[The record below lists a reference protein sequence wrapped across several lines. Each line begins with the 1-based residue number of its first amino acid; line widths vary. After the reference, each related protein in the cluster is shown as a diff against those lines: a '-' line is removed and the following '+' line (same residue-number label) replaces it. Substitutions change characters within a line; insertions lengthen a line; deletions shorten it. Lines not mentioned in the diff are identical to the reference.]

1 MVMEPVEHAYT
12 QSTKNLK
19 IVFFLNLFFTVIEIV
34 GGLLTN
40 SVAILSDAVHDF
52 GDSVTLAAAW
62 ILEKTS
68 EKGRTEQQTFGYRRY
83 SLLGALISALML
95 ILGSALIL
103 MRAVPRLFSPETV
116 EPRGMLAIA
125 VLGIVINTVAVLRL
139 RGGKKLNERV
149 VFIHLM
155 EDVLG
160 WIAVF
165 VVSLVLL
172 FYEIKILDPILSI
185 VITIYILSKIFP
197 ILKTAFRI
205 FLQYAPQGSDV
216 KKIRD
221 ELLRLEGVHDVHDIH
236 LWSLDGHY
244 TVFSAHFVVDDN
256 PDVETL
262 EGVKQNI
269 RMKLQSLGINHST
282 IEFEPHTT
290 QCEECDL

>member
-1 MVMEPVEHAYT
+1 MEAAAHTHT

-19 IVFFLNLFFTVIEIV
+19 VVFFLNLVFTAIEIA
-34 GGLLTN
+34 GGLFTN

-83 SLLGALISALML
+83 SLLGALISAVVL
-95 ILGSALIL
+95 ILGSVLIL
-103 MRAVPRLFSPETV
+103 MRAVPRLFSPEAV

-125 VLGIVINTVAVLRL
+125 VLGVVINTAAALRL
-139 RGGKKLNERV
+139 RGRKKLNERV
-149 VFIHLM
+149 VFLHLM

-165 VVSLVLL
+165 IVSLVLL

-197 ILKTAFRI
+197 ILKSAFRI

-216 KKIRD
+216 KKIRE
-221 ELLRLEGVHDVHDIH
+221 ELCGLERVNDVHDIH
-236 LWSLDGHY
+236 LWSLDGRY

-256 PDVETL
+256 NNVETL
-262 EGVKQNI
+262 EAVKRSI
-269 RMKLQSLGINHST
+269 REKLQSMGINHST
-282 IEFEPHTT
+282 IEFEPQSM

>member
-1 MVMEPVEHAYT
+1 MESEKHEHMK
-12 QSTKNLK
+12 STKNLRV
-19 IVFFLNLFFTVIEIV
+19 VFFLNLFFTIIEIV
-34 GGLLTN
+34 GGILTN

-62 ILEKTS
+62 VLEKTS
-68 EKGRTEQQTFGYRRY
+68 EKGRNEQQTFGYRRY
-83 SLLGALISALML
+83 SLLGALISALVL
-95 ILGSALIL
+95 ILGSVLIL
-103 MRAVPRLFSPETV
+103 VRAVPRLFSPETV

-125 VLGIVINTVAVLRL
+125 VLGIVINTIAVLRL

-149 VFIHLM
+149 VFLHLM

-165 VVSLVLL
+165 VVSLILL

-216 KKIRD
+216 KKIQQ
-221 ELLRLEGVHDVHDIH
+221 ELRGLEGVHDVHDIH

-244 TVFSAHFVVDDN
+244 TVFSAHFVVDDDS
-256 PDVETL
+256 DVETL
-262 EGVKQNI
+262 EELKRNI
-269 RMKLQSLGINHST
+269 RKSLQSLGINHST
-282 IEFEPHTT
+282 IEFEPTSV

>member
-1 MVMEPVEHAYT
+1 MESEAHAHT
-12 QSTKNLK
+12 RSTKNLQV
-19 IVFFLNLFFTVIEIV
+19 VFFLNLVFTAIEIA

-68 EKGRTEQQTFGYRRY
+68 EKGKTDQQTYGYRRY
-83 SLLGALISALML
+83 SLLGALISAVVLV
-95 ILGSALIL
+95 LGSVLIL
-103 MRAVPRLFSPETV
+103 MRAVPRLFSPEAV

-125 VLGIVINTVAVLRL
+125 VLGIVINTIAVLRL
-139 RGGKKLNERV
+139 RGRKKLNERV
-149 VFIHLM
+149 VFLHLM

-165 VVSLVLL
+165 AVSLVLL
-172 FYEIKILDPILSI
+172 FYEIRILDPILSI

-197 ILKTAFRI
+197 ILRSAFRI
-205 FLQYAPQGSDV
+205 FLQYAPEGSDV
-216 KKIRD
+216 KKIRE
-221 ELLRLEGVHDVHDIH
+221 ELRSLERVNDVHDIH

-244 TVFSAHFVVDDN
+244 TVFSAHVVVDDN
-256 PDVETL
+256 QDVETL
-262 EGVKQNI
+262 EEVKRRI
-269 RMKLQSLGINHST
+269 RERLQGMGINHST
-282 IEFEPHTT
+282 IEFEPQSM